1 MLLYSGMTN
10 IASFVAMALFLSF
23 LTEIIISRVVR
34 QSGPS
39 FQIRRQVLQLE
50 KIDPKYRMKF
60 MKYKIQDTQIKKI
73 LNAKILNTKNK
84 YEIQFSKYKKRLHL
98 LKLQNNKM
106 CSFTTG
112 GQSLRCR

>member
-1 MLLYSGMTN
+1 MTN

-73 LNAKILNTKNK
+73 LNAKKT
-84 YEIQFSKYKKRLHL
+84 KYKKQIWNSIF
-98 LKLQNNKM
+98 KIQKEIT
-106 CSFTTG
+106 FIKITK
-112 GQSLRCR
+112 